1 MFHLY
6 YSVAV
11 PMYMYYVLMHKR
23 LICVCIS
30 VCIMLACARGWLSR
44 NFYTFTIRSFR
55 QLKNE
60 MDVKEEVKRQVNER
74 AEMECQLATN
84 KPNFYLTELSL
95 RNSRSCPA
103 MPKSI
108 YFLKRYIWCSIC
120 SDLVIGTQ

>member
-11 PMYMYYVLMHKR
+11 PVYMYYVLMHKH
-23 LICVCIS
+23 LIYVCIS
-30 VCIMLACARGWLSR
+30 VCIMLPCAKGWLR
-44 NFYTFTIRSFR
+44 NFYIFTIRSFR

-84 KPNFYLTELSL
+84 KANFYLTELSL

-103 MPKSI
+103 MPKII
-108 YFLKRYIWCSIC
+108 YLLKRYI
-120 SDLVIGTQ
+120 